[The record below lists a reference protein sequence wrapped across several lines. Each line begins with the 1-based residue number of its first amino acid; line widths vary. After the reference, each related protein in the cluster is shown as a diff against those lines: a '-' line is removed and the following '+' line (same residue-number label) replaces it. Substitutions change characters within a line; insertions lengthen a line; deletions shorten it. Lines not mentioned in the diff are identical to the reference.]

1 LIQRLFFRGTDFTS
15 KLRRLSGVAPSNL
28 QLYHTAFRHSS
39 ISENDYDSNERLEFL
54 GDAVLSAVVAEYLY
68 QKFPY
73 KAEGYLT
80 DIRSKMVSRSQLNAI
95 AHKMGID
102 ELMNYNDA
110 DSLLNKKSVAGNA
123 LEALVGAVFLDKG
136 FRSARNFIIKKII
149 KPYLDI
155 EEIEISEFNY
165 KSKLLEWSQK
175 NGRSLYYTVKHH
187 SRSRHRTLYKVA
199 AVIDGKEYGMGEDT
213 NKKNA
218 EKLAAKQTFEVLKLT
233 VEEFMQ

>member
-1 LIQRLFFRGTDFTS
+1 LTGQPP
-15 KLRRLSGVAPSNL
+15 VNL

-39 ISENDYDSNERLEFL
+39 ISENEYDSNERLEFL
-54 GDAVLSAVVAEYLY
+54 GDAILGAVIADYLY
-68 QKFPY
+68 KKFPY

-80 DIRSKMVSRSQLNAI
+80 DIRSKMVSRSQLNSI

-102 ELMNYNDA
+102 ELMTYNDA
-110 DSLLNKKSVAGNA
+110 DALLNKKSLAGNT
-123 LEALVGAVFLDKG
+123 LEALVGAIFLDKG
-136 FRSARNFIIKKII
+136 FQKAKNFILKKIV
-149 KPYLDI
+149 KPFLDI

-175 NGRSLYYTVKHH
+175 NGRSLQYTVKHH

-218 EKLAAKQTFEVLKLT
+218 EKLAAKQTFEVLNLS
-233 VEEFMQ
+233 VEEFM